1 MLAEL
6 KTTFG
11 LVVVWIQFSEYLFQ
25 AKCLTRQKS
34 VHVVIYCDNN
44 YIIRQTS
51 LVTDYELASM
61 SLASFLLWV
70 PI

>member
-6 KTTFG
+6 KATFG
-11 LVVVWIQFSEYLFQ
+11 LVDVWIQFSECLFQ

>member
-6 KTTFG
+6 KATFG
-11 LVVVWIQFSEYLFQ
+11 LVDVWIQFSECLFQ

-34 VHVVIYCDNN
+34 VRVVIYCDNS

-51 LVTDYELASM
+51 LVTVYELASM
-61 SLASFLLWV
+61 TLASFFLWV